1 MDLDEAVTVNSGLGQ
16 LTLLY
21 YTILL
26 DSSLLT
32 GPAVNLRYVTYVCDL
47 ISSVY
52 YSVVLIIHAV
62 AKSHDM
68 PSYHPLICRSC
79 YNTCYKSSNCTVAY
93 PVCHSSAY

>member
-52 YSVVLIIHAV
+52 YSVVLIIHGSGQIARY
-62 AKSHDM
+62 AEL
-68 PSYHPLICRSC
+68 P
-79 YNTCYKSSNCTVAY
+79 
-93 PVCHSSAY
+93 SAYMSELL